1 MFDIG
6 FWELLIIAVVALLVV
21 GPERLPGL
29 ARTAGMWVGKVRRFV
44 NSVKAD
50 IDREV
55 RTEELQKL
63 LNKQNEF
70 RKDIYDIVE
79 DTKRSVE
86 ETRKSVE
93 ATQKS
98 VEENVEGSVA
108 QQGRAE
114 SGAQSTMPSSSEL
127 PDTSAAEPSE
137 PARSD
142 GEKRSAG

>member
-6 FWELLIIAVVALLVV
+6 FWELVVIAVVALLVV

-29 ARTAGMWVGKVRRFV
+29 ARTAGTWIGKVRRFV
-44 NSVKAD
+44 NSVQAD

-70 RKDIYDIVE
+70 RKGIYDIVE

-86 ETRKSVE
+86 ETRKGVE
-93 ATQKS
+93 ATQ
-98 VEENVEGSVA
+98 EGVEGSIA
-108 QQGRAE
+108 QLEQPEGGLKTT
-114 SGAQSTMPSSSEL
+114 SPPSSE
-127 PDTSAAEPSE
+127 TSDKGAAEPSE
-137 PARSD
+137 PARSN

>member
-29 ARTAGMWVGKVRRFV
+29 ARTAGVWVGKVRRFV

-98 VEENVEGSVA
+98 VEGSVA
-108 QQGRAE
+108 QLEQAE
-114 SGAQSTMPSSSEL
+114 SDPQSTTPSSPDT
-127 PDTSAAEPSE
+127 PDTSPAEPSE
-137 PARSD
+137 PTRSD
-142 GEKRSAG
+142 DEKRSAG